1 MIERI
6 LDDEVLALYTQF
18 HDCGKPDCREI
29 DQDGRV
35 HFPNH
40 AEVSARV
47 WRENTDSVILLNRE
61 VENLI
66 KMDMI
71 VHTMKACDVPEFAK
85 RREAVSLLLTA
96 LAEIHANAE
105 LFGGIESTSF
115 KIKWKQVN
123 KRGAAI
129 LKHLV

>member
-1 MIERI
+1 M
-6 LDDEVLALYTQF
+6 DAN
-18 HDCGKPDCREI
+18 GK
-29 DQDGRV
+29 V

-47 WRENTDSVILLNRE
+47 WAEHFSNNR
-61 VENLI
+61 VQNLI
-66 KMDMI
+66 AMDMI
-71 VHTMKACDVPEFAK
+71 VHTMKADDVPEFAK
-85 RREAVSLLLTA
+85 RSEAVSLLLTA
-96 LAEIHANAE
+96 LAEVHANSE

-129 LKHLV
+129 VKHLV